1 MYTRIITHDDL
12 DGIASAALCARFL
25 GVRQYLFTGPRS
37 ITESKVVPTP
47 ADVVCDLPYPMECGL
62 WFDHHEGNR
71 EELGLRGIRIEDVPG
86 AFALKPSCSRVV
98 LEHFGKS
105 HPVPVH
111 FPDLVDH
118 VDIVDSF
125 SYESIEEWRKETPGR
140 ILDASLKTQDKT
152 FSEKYR
158 FMTFLVDTLQDL
170 PADEVTRMPDVQS
183 RYLRFVEEEKRM
195 IDRIR
200 EDASFLPEDEDRT
213 LVILDLTKHNQQPK
227 IVKHLA
233 HLLFP
238 ETLGVLEIRNLYRQN
253 VKTNDLS
260 VSMAL
265 SIRLNR
271 GPHAKDVGELMRRL
285 NIGDGHS
292 GAGSGTMSC
301 ASKDDML
308 KTRDKIVKTLFAMWR
323 AQ

>member
-25 GVRQYLFTGPRS
+25 GIRQYLFTGPRS
-37 ITESKVVPTP
+37 ITESRVVPTP
-47 ADVVCDLPYPMECGL
+47 ADVVCDLPCPMECGL

-71 EELGLRGIRIEDVPG
+71 EECALRGIRIEDVPG
-86 AFALKPSCSRVV
+86 AFAPKPSCSRVV
-98 LEHFGKS
+98 LDHFGKS
-105 HPVPVH
+105 HPIPEH
-111 FPDLVDH
+111 FPGLVDQ

-140 ILDASLKTQDKT
+140 ILDASLKVQDT
-152 FSEKYR
+152 SPFEKHR
-158 FMTFLVDTLQDL
+158 FMSTLVDMLQNI
-170 PADEVTRMPDVQS
+170 PADQAALVPDVRD

-195 IDRIR
+195 IDRISQ
-200 EDASFLPEDEDRT
+200 DASFLPEDGDRT
-213 LVILDLTKHNQQPK
+213 LVILDLTKHNQQPR

-238 ETLGVLEIRNLYRQN
+238 ETLGVLEIRNMYRQN

-265 SIRLNR
+265 SIRLNQT
-271 GPHAKDVGELMRRL
+271 PHTKDVGELMRRL
-285 NIGDGHS
+285 NIGDGHA
-292 GAGSGTMSC
+292 GAGSGTIAC
-301 ASKDDML
+301 ASKSDML
-308 KTRDKIVKTLFAMWR
+308 KTKEKIIKTLFTLWR